1 MREEEVGKAGTGE
14 GGCVKCGEGGG
25 GRGGLALVREGV

>member
-1 MREEEVGKAGTGE
+1 MREEVGKAGTGE

-25 GRGGLALVREGV
+25 RGGLALVREGV